1 MPGKN
6 ASATSAKSKRPKPQ
20 EGQKPVPAAP
30 GAGAAETSA
39 APELE
44 IAPEKVCFII
54 IKAREFHAKVDI
66 VEADPGSNP
75 SDEGFREVLE
85 DYQDDPTY
93 EELKSFI
100 SSLNEDET
108 ADLLALAWIGRG
120 DYGKDEWETAV
131 AEGHRI
137 EDNKAA
143 DYLIATP
150 LIADYL
156 EEGLSQ
162 LGHSC
167 EDYETGR
174 L

>member
-1 MPGKN
+1 MKQ
-6 ASATSAKSKRPKPQ
+6 SERREKSGRANRDDSR
-20 EGQKPVPAAP
+20 AAP
-30 GAGAAETSA
+30 SEASEVASPVAELDID
-39 APELE
+39 PG
-44 IAPEKVCFII
+44 KVCFVI

-85 DYQDDPTY
+85 DHGDDPTY
-93 EELKSFI
+93 EELKSLI
-100 SSLNEDET
+100 SSLNEDEI
-108 ADLLALAWIGRG
+108 ANLLALAWIGRG
-120 DYGKDEWETAV
+120 DFAKEDWESAV
-131 AEGHRI
+131 AEARQT
-137 EDNKAA
+137 EDDKAA

-150 LIADYL
+150 LISDYL

>member
-1 MPGKN
+1 MKQS
-6 ASATSAKSKRPKPQ
+6 ASREESKRTMS
-20 EGQKPVPAAP
+20 GRSQKLSTRTKVSE
-30 GAGAAETSA
+30 AGSTAAE
-39 APELE
+39 LD
-44 IAPEKVCFII
+44 IAPEKVCFVI
-54 IKAREFHAKVDI
+54 IKAREFQAKVDI
-66 VEADPGSNP
+66 VEGDPGSNP

-100 SSLNEDET
+100 SSLNEDEI
-108 ADLLALAWIGRG
+108 ANLLALAWIGRG
-120 DYGKDEWETAV
+120 DFTKEDWESAV
-131 AEGHRI
+131 AEARQT
-137 EDNKAA
+137 EDGKAA

-150 LIADYL
+150 LISDYL

-167 EDYETGR
+167 EDYESGR